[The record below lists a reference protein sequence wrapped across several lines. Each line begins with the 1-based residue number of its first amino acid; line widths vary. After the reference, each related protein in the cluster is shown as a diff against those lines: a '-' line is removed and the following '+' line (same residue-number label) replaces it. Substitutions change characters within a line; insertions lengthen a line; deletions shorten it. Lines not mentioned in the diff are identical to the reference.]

1 MLKKIKIS
9 LLSAVLMTLV
19 TASCSDA
26 DKDIPKENRVD
37 VLPRQEQ
44 LQVDITDSSS
54 QIPAVVLNSD
64 WSQSGGLPF
73 RDLGNLAGSTALS
86 EKWSVSVGDTYDG
99 TIDAVA
105 QPIISAGQV
114 FVLNAD
120 AEIYALSA
128 TDGKVLWTKNLIS
141 DDEDDVNPR
150 GGGIAA
156 DGGMVFAVTG
166 TGEIIGMN
174 ASDGKIKWK
183 IDNRIPISAA
193 PTLSEGVLYITDR
206 DNRLQAIDAES
217 GRVLWDYRA
226 LPESVAYP
234 RVASASVLGSVV
246 IAPFTSGEVVAIS
259 GTTSKAAWG
268 KNVIG
273 FDVDSQSGKFNTI
286 IANPVIADKR
296 VFVSAP
302 TGTLIALEGATG
314 KIVWD
319 KNIALDATPLSAG
332 DTLYMVDMKGRFIS
346 LRKSDGGIF
355 YIKQLPHYEDNDEK
369 TDVIRWSSPLMIDGN
384 IITLS
389 SHGKA
394 YIIQPQT
401 GKILHKYDTPKT
413 WVDVSVSG
421 GILYVLGADGKLYAY
436 GS

>member
-1 MLKKIKIS
+1 
-9 LLSAVLMTLV
+9 
-19 TASCSDA
+19 
-26 DKDIPKENRVD
+26 
-37 VLPRQEQ
+37 
-44 LQVDITDSSS
+44 
-54 QIPAVVLNSD
+54 
-64 WSQSGGLPF
+64 
-73 RDLGNLAGSTALS
+73 
-86 EKWSVSVGDTYDG
+86 
-99 TIDAVA
+99 
-105 QPIISAGQV
+105 
-114 FVLNAD
+114 
-120 AEIYALSA
+120 
-128 TDGKVLWTKNLIS
+128 
-141 DDEDDVNPR
+141 
-150 GGGIAA
+150 
-156 DGGMVFAVTG
+156 MVFAVTG

-259 GTTSKAAWG
+259 AATSKAAWG

-302 TGTLIALEGATG
+302 TGTLLALDGATG
-314 KIVWD
+314 QIAWD

-355 YIKQLPHYEDNDEK
+355 YIKQLPHYEDTDEK
-369 TDVIRWSSPLMIDGN
+369 TDIIRWSSPLMIDGN

-389 SHGKA
+389 SHGRA

-421 GILYVLGADGKLYAY
+421 GILYVLGANGKLYAY